1 MTLRSGTTL
10 AAALCSLM
18 LAPAGATPE
27 AAPAN
32 PPALLLGT
40 AWYPEQWPESR
51 WDEDLKLM
59 QAAGIHM
66 VRVAEFAWS
75 RMEPQEGHFD
85 LDWLDRA
92 VSLAAKRGILV
103 VLGTPTAAPPA
114 WLTQKYPDTLKTES
128 DGRKATHGARAQA
141 SPFSPRYRQFCR
153 RIAGEMAMRFG
164 HNPNVAGWQIDNEYG
179 SLSWD
184 DVARKQFQDWLRVK
198 FKTLDNL
205 NDHWTT
211 TYWSQTYT
219 DWSQI
224 PLGTPGMNP
233 GLLLEFQRFVT
244 DTFKDYQHIQVEAI
258 RAHSDPRQFITS
270 NFMGWYDVF
279 DHYQLSQ
286 ELDLASWDNYIGRGH
301 LDPLRNGIV
310 HDLTR
315 GFKRKNF
322 WVMETQP
329 GFVNWSPVNNA
340 LDRGE
345 VRQMA
350 WHAVGHGADTVSYWQ
365 WRSAL
370 SGQEQYHGTLVG
382 ADGTPVPLY
391 DEVAQLG
398 KEFEKAGD
406 ALAGTSPQSEVAMLH
421 SYDSRWAINFQRHN
435 RDFDPVAL
443 LVSYY
448 RPLRQLAQQ
457 MDVVS
462 PDAPLAGY
470 RLVVA
475 PGLNVLPDG
484 VAQRLIEY
492 VQQGGHL
499 VLGPRSAM
507 KDEYNALQTARQPG
521 TLVPLLGSRVEQFY
535 ALDQN
540 VPASGVWGSG
550 RATLW
555 AEQLKP
561 GGADVETLLT
571 YGASNGWLD
580 GQPAAVTRKA
590 GKGRITYI
598 AAWLDEDLMRAA
610 AQWMLRTSGVEPAFG
625 PVPDGVEVCR
635 RTGAGKRIYIL
646 VNHTREPQHVALPQR
661 MQPLLGGG
669 TSVEALDLPPRGVE
683 VLNAA
688 P

>member
-1 MTLRSGTTL
+1 
-10 AAALCSLM
+10 M
-18 LAPAGATPE
+18 LARAATPPV
-27 AAPAN
+27 APAH

-66 VRVAEFAWS
+66 VRVGEFAWS
-75 RMEPQEGHFD
+75 RMEPAEGRFD

-92 VSLAAKRGILV
+92 VSLAAKRGIFV

-114 WLTQKYPDTLKTES
+114 WLTQKYPDTLRTEM
-128 DGRKATHGARAQA
+128 DGQKATHGARAQA
-141 SPFSPRYRQFCR
+141 SPFSPRYREFCR
-153 RIAGEMAMRFG
+153 RIAEQMAQRFG
-164 HNPNVAGWQIDNEYG
+164 HNPDVLGWQIDNEYG

-184 DVARKQFQDWLRVK
+184 EVARKQFQDWLRAR
-198 FKTLDNL
+198 FKTLDDL
-205 NDHWTT
+205 NEHWATA
-211 TYWSQTYT
+211 YWSETYT

-233 GLLLEFQRFVT
+233 GLLLEFKHFIT
-244 DTFKDYQHIQVEAI
+244 DTFRDYQHVQVEAI
-258 RAHSDPRQFITS
+258 RARSDPRQFITS

-279 DHYQLSQ
+279 DHYELSA
-286 ELDLASWDNYIGRGH
+286 ELDLASWDDYVGRGH
-301 LDPLRNGIV
+301 LDPLKNGIV

-350 WHAVGHGADTVSYWQ
+350 WHAIGHGADTVSYWQ

-370 SGQEQYHGTLVG
+370 NGQEQYHGTLVG

-391 DEVAQLG
+391 EEVAQIG
-398 KEFEKAGD
+398 KEFEKAGP
-406 ALAGTSPQSEVAMLH
+406 ALAGTSPQSEVAILH
-421 SYDSRWAINFQRHN
+421 SYDSRWAIGFQRHHH
-435 RDFDPVAL
+435 DFDPVAL
-443 LVSYY
+443 LSSYY

-457 MDVVS
+457 MDVVG
-462 PDAPLAGY
+462 PDAPLTGY
-470 RLVVA
+470 KLVVA
-475 PGLNVLPDG
+475 PGLNVLPNSI
-484 VAQRLIEY
+484 ARRLIEY

-499 VLGPRSAM
+499 VLGPRSGM

-521 TLVPLLGSRVEQFY
+521 PLAPLLGSRVEQWY
-535 ALDQN
+535 ALDQSI
-540 VPASGVWGSG
+540 PLSGAWGSG
-550 RATLW
+550 RATIW
-555 AEQLKP
+555 AEQMKP
-561 GGADVETLLT
+561 PTPEVETLLT
-571 YGASNGWLD
+571 YGPSNGWLD
-580 GQPAAVTRKA
+580 GQPAAITHKV

-598 AAWLDEDLMRAA
+598 AAWLDDDLMRGA

-625 PVPDGVEVCR
+625 PVPEGVEVCR
-635 RTGAGKRIYIL
+635 RTAPGKRIYIV
-646 VNHTREPQHVALPQR
+646 VNHTREPQHIALPQPMR
-661 MQPLLGGG
+661 PLLGAGAA
-669 TSVEALDLPPRGVE
+669 VDALDVPPRGVE
-683 VLNAA
+683 VLKAA

>member
-1 MTLRSGTTL
+1 MTLRTGIVL
-10 AAALCSLM
+10 ATALCALSF
-18 LAPAGATPE
+18 APAATTQ
-27 AAPAN
+27 
-32 PPALLLGT
+32 PPNLLLGT

-51 WDEDLKLM
+51 WEEDLKLM

-66 VRVAEFAWS
+66 VRVGEFAWS
-75 RMEPQEGHFD
+75 RMEPEEGRFEM
-85 LDWLDRA
+85 DWLDRA
-92 VSLAAKRGILV
+92 VAQAAKHGIFV

-114 WLTQKYPDTLKTES
+114 WLTQKYPDTLRTEM
-128 DGRKATHGARAQA
+128 DGRKATHGARAQG
-141 SPFSPRYRQFCR
+141 SPFSPRYREFCG
-153 RIAGEMAMRFG
+153 RIAEEMAKRFG
-164 HNPNVAGWQIDNEYG
+164 HNPNVLGWQIDNEYG
-179 SLSWD
+179 ELSWD
-184 DVARKQFQDWLRVK
+184 DTARQQFHDWLRTK

-205 NDHWTT
+205 NSHWTT
-211 TYWSQTYT
+211 EYWSQSYT

-233 GLLLEFQRFVT
+233 GLLLEFKHFVS
-244 DTFKDYQHIQVEAI
+244 DTYRDYQHVQVAAV

-270 NFMGWYDVF
+270 NFMGWYDAF
-279 DHYQLSQ
+279 DHYELSA
-286 ELDLASWDNYIGRGH
+286 ELDLTAWDDYIGRGH

-315 GFKRKNF
+315 GLKRKNF

-329 GFVNWSPVNNA
+329 GFVNWAGVNNA

-345 VRQMA
+345 VRAMA
-350 WHAVGHGADTVSYWQ
+350 WHAIGHGAETVSYWQ

-391 DEVAQLG
+391 DEVAQIG
-398 KEFEKAGD
+398 KEFEKAGP
-406 ALAGTSPQSEVAMLH
+406 ALAGTSPQSEVAILH
-421 SYDSRWAINFQRHN
+421 SYDSRWAIDYQRHHQ
-435 RDFDPVAL
+435 DFDPVAL
-443 LVSYY
+443 LSSYY

-470 RLVVA
+470 KLVVA

-484 VAQRLIEY
+484 VARRLIEY
-492 VQQGGHL
+492 VEQGGHL
-499 VLGPRSAM
+499 VLGPRSGI
-507 KDEYNALQTARQPG
+507 KDEYNALQPARQPG
-521 TLVPLLGSRVEQFY
+521 PLAPLLGSRVEQWY
-535 ALDQN
+535 ALDQS
-540 VPASGVWGSG
+540 VPLMGAWGTG
-550 RATLW
+550 TATIW

-580 GQPAAVTRKA
+580 GQAAAITRKA

-598 AAWLDEDLMRAA
+598 AAWLDDDLMRAA

-625 PVPDGVEVCR
+625 AVPDGVEVCR
-635 RTGAGKRIYIL
+635 RSAPGRRIYIV
-646 VNHTREPQHVALPQR
+646 VNHTREPRHVALPR
-661 MQPLLGGG
+661 SMQPLLGGG
-669 TSVEALDLPPRGVE
+669 AAVEALDLAPRGVE
-683 VLNAA
+683 VLQAE